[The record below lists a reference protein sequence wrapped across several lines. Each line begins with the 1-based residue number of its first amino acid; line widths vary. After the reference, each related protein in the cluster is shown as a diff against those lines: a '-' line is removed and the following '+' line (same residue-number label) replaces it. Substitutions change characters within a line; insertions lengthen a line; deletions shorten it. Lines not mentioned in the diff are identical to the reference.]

1 MPLRSYQE
9 LAADFLYERDRAM
22 ILAPEWAAVSTVWE
36 YRGGELY
43 WLIKCGRGT
52 TVRHVGDRVV
62 VKGDPLGYQYV
73 TWQRKH
79 YAVHRIVFLLIN
91 GWLPDCVDHIDGNP
105 SNNRLDNLRE
115 ATQGQ
120 NMQNQSKPQSR
131 NKSGCLGVHWCI
143 RDHKWI
149 AKIGFDGRQKFIGR
163 FDTPELAHQAYLA
176 VKSQVH
182 PFAPNISI

>member
-1 MPLRSYQE
+1 MNLRPYQE

-105 SNNRLDNLRE
+105 SNNIIANLRA
-115 ATQGQ
+115 ATRL
-120 NMQNQSKPQSR
+120 QNQHNRRANLKSKTGIKNVSPHQGKWMVRFSIR
-131 NKSGCLGVHWCI
+131 GKTKHIGC
-143 RDHKWI
+143 
-149 AKIGFDGRQKFIGR
+149 FDDI
-163 FDTPELAHQAYLA
+163 ELAELVACEMRSLLH
-176 VKSQVH
+176 KE
-182 PFAPNISI
+182 FARHV

>member
-1 MPLRSYQE
+1 MAVKNSIPLTAEQ
-9 LAADFLYERDRAM
+9 LRDRFDYNKETGVFTWRNNPVKRGYRKEGTPTGTLNAM
-22 ILAPEWAAVSTVWE
+22 GYIVIGINYKLHHAHRLAWLYVHGEWPKNN
-36 YRGGELY
+36 
-43 WLIKCGRGT
+43 I
-52 TVRHVGDRVV
+52 
-62 VKGDPLGYQYV
+62 
-73 TWQRKH
+73 
-79 YAVHRIVFLLIN
+79 
-91 GWLPDCVDHIDGNP
+91 DHIDGNP

-182 PFAPNISI
+182 PFAPNISL

>member
-1 MPLRSYQE
+1 MTDITYEE
-9 LAADFLYERDRAM
+9 LIKLLEYNPSTGDFLWKR
-22 ILAPEWAAVSTVWE
+22 S
-36 YRGGELY
+36 
-43 WLIKCGRGT
+43 RGT
-52 TVRHVGDRVV
+52 AFAGNVAGTLNTHGYKVIKIANKSYKAHRLAWLYCFQEWPQNMIDHINGDRN
-62 VKGDPLGYQYV
+62 D
-73 TWQRKH
+73 
-79 YAVHRIVFLLIN
+79 
-91 GWLPDCVDHIDGNP
+91 
-105 SNNRLDNLRE
+105 NRLDNLRE

-182 PFAPNISI
+182 PFAPNISL